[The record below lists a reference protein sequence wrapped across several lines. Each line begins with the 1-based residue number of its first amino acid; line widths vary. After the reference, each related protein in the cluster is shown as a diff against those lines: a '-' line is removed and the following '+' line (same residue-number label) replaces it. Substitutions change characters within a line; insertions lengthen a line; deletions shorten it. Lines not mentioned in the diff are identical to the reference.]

1 MTHTES
7 VDSSTLAWQS
17 GSISGLDT
25 SVDLMAT
32 VNEAWL
38 KLEEMVCED
47 PHDWP
52 HGTPCGNC
60 GEGE

>member
-1 MTHTES
+1 M
-7 VDSSTLAWQS
+7 
-17 GSISGLDT
+17 
-25 SVDLMAT
+25 SVDLMAAL
-32 VNEAWL
+32 NEAWL